1 VPGKARTGFRNR
13 VLATKIMRF
22 LVPANTSGVRF
33 PQRTDC
39 RGYHA
44 EMVLRQLGVSVMND
58 RRASTSSWL
67 TVRPATE
74 GDLPEVADMVQGF
87 VHGHPAEHHPRP
99 LARLKEAYFG
109 SEPVAHL
116 LVASTR
122 GRLVGMGQWTRIYD
136 MLWAMFGGEVGW
148 LYVRPE
154 ARGLGIVAAIIAE
167 ISQQVRRAGGELLR
181 GTADQARNSALYER
195 VARAWSSRECY
206 LSAEAFQ
213 SFADLAGLPPREIVR
228 QLPKTELNRVAAQPR

>member
-1 VPGKARTGFRNR
+1 MEFLRDTPAAAKTMGLG
-13 VLATKIMRF
+13 LALTKRPFVGGDMY
-22 LVPANTSGVRF
+22 LGGDALN
-33 PQRTDC
+33 
-39 RGYHA
+39 GYI
-44 EMVLRQLGVSVMND
+44 RGVSVMND

-136 MLWAMFGGEVGW
+136 MLWAMFGGEVG
-148 LYVRPE
+148 LTCR
-154 ARGLGIVAAIIAE
+154 
-167 ISQQVRRAGGELLR
+167 
-181 GTADQARNSALYER
+181 
-195 VARAWSSRECY
+195 
-206 LSAEAFQ
+206 LSA
-213 SFADLAGLPPREIVR
+213 DH
-228 QLPKTELNRVAAQPR
+228 